1 MELNL
6 VLPNRCAL
14 RSCPALANL
23 PVLSPRSRC
32 ILERHLV
39 EDYAV
44 TDFLFAHNLSRV
56 HYPKKCTRAHAGLQS
71 QSEEMELDDRLAK
84 TVSLE
89 AYTIKSSIACC
100 QKQMGLGLRQCDH
113 DHDGSGHARACA
125 NIYKHL
131 LMGDLYD
138 PQD

>member
-1 MELNL
+1 MLEACDQVEWEL
-6 VLPNRCAL
+6 
-14 RSCPALANL
+14 
-23 PVLSPRSRC
+23 
-32 ILERHLV
+32 LE
-39 EDYAV
+39 
-44 TDFLFAHNLSRV
+44 AHWQV
-56 HYPKKCTRAHAGLQS
+56 DAKHAGLQS